1 MVSHSTYK
9 IFEFIASNQTQDIFK
24 RLITSTL
31 FMRVCVRACLT
42 PSTLDTIETLFTPIK
57 PTSREITFFKIFS
70 LMVLFRGE
78 RARKSVFVIFFIGI
92 GFALTRFDQVKMS
105 MSHHLMMC
113 FFHLCSFNPPSNI
126 PLNFCLPNDIPLVLS
141 YTYLHNGAAA

>member
-1 MVSHSTYK
+1 MRDT
-9 IFEFIASNQTQDIFK
+9 FK

-31 FMRVCVRACLT
+31 FTRVCVRACLT
-42 PSTLDTIETLFTPIK
+42 INLRHHRNIIYSNKTHI
-57 PTSREITFFKIFS
+57 SRNHFLQNFQFNGFVS
-70 LMVLFRGE
+70 GE